1 MQDKECNFFKD
12 QIYSYMS
19 DGLSDAEA
27 EDLLAH
33 IESCPDCMRELDVLK
48 TIISASAALPQVE
61 VPDGLKASVFK
72 RLGSSAQ
79 SVTPKR
85 YKFKR
90 FASVAI
96 PAAACIALSI
106 GVFSGG
112 LYDKFVTSDNVIS
125 SGDINPAP
133 IQSNTEQ
140 TNTTESTEPADTSA
154 NAVSDITPK
163 SVPSKKPTPQPKE
176 EQPDKNDVSAP
187 QSNNTGAEAISA
199 YDSASAPD
207 DTPSAEE
214 AVADTPTVASA
225 NSRLI
230 AEPPAAYSEDVEPE
244 ANDAIVAASGGSAKA
259 ETSVPTSCIVIT
271 ENISAFS
278 DEFGVTADEGELHF
292 ELDAD
297 EWQDFL
303 VFAENIGAELNADYS
318 ADSNGFVSITIRWEN
333 K

>member
-1 MQDKECNFFKD
+1 M
-12 QIYSYMS
+12 
-19 DGLSDAEA
+19 
-27 EDLLAH
+27 
-33 IESCPDCMRELDVLK
+33 
-48 TIISASAALPQVE
+48 
-61 VPDGLKASVFK
+61 
-72 RLGSSAQ
+72 
-79 SVTPKR
+79 
-85 YKFKR
+85 
-90 FASVAI
+90 
-96 PAAACIALSI
+96 
-106 GVFSGG
+106 
-112 LYDKFVTSDNVIS
+112 
-125 SGDINPAP
+125 
-133 IQSNTEQ
+133 
-140 TNTTESTEPADTSA
+140 
-154 NAVSDITPK
+154 
-163 SVPSKKPTPQPKE
+163 PSKKPTPQPKA

-187 QSNNTGAEAISA
+187 QSNTTGAEAISA

-207 DTPSAEE
+207 DTPSTEE

-259 ETSVPTSCIVIT
+259 ETSVPASCIVIT

-278 DEFGVTADEGELHF
+278 DEFGVTAEEGELHF